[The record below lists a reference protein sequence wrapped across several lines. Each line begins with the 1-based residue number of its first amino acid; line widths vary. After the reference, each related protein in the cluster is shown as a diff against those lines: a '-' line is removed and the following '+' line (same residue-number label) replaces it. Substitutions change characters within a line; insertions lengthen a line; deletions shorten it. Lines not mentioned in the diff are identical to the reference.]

1 MFTAIRIVEMVTGKG
16 LAPIFQHQQQRA
28 DLACGRGGMW
38 LGFPAEDMVAKEL
51 AASMLGN

>member
-1 MFTAIRIVEMVTGKG
+1 MFMAIRIVEMVTGKG
-16 LAPIFQHQQQRA
+16 LPPIFQHQQQRA
-28 DLACGRGGMW
+28 DPACGRGGMW